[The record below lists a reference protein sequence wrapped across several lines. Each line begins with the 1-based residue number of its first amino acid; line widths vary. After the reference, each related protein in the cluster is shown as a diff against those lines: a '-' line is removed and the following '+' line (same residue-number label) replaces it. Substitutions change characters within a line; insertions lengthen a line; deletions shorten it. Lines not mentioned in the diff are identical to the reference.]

1 MINSVTVS
9 GRPQLTD
16 PLCFG
21 PLRELNFVYG
31 ANGSGKTTISR
42 ALDRGEGD
50 PTTAIQ
56 WTDGQRPE
64 TVRVYNRDFVA
75 RTLANVGDLPGV
87 FLLGE
92 DSAEVTDRIKS
103 LRASEDTPGS
113 ISNGQKRLLGL
124 ETTLRHAETG
134 MKTALDALSDAAWK
148 AKAKFPTGLAY
159 AWKGYGASAS
169 KFVAD
174 VIAYP
179 TDRRDYE
186 PLNLEELK
194 DRAKTVFQDDA
205 RPLSSVAPPSI
216 DELGDFAHAD
226 LLDTSIVGSSDVPLA
241 ALIDRLDNSDWVA
254 GGRGFLADSEGACPF
269 CQQRTPA
276 GLATDLA
283 KYFDTAYESSIERLA
298 SLQTA
303 YKSAVTKV
311 IESLDAGEALPADHL
326 NAEAFTA
333 ARTRLETL
341 LDANVNLLATK
352 LRNPSERVTSEA
364 SGPALATVIELLDGA
379 NKSIQEHN
387 RRIEERATE
396 QPLLVEQCW
405 YHFVTITIERDL
417 VAYRSAVE
425 SPRKVVDG
433 VRPKIDEALGEIA
446 RKTAELDELNSKAR
460 SSASTVQKINSTLA
474 SVGFT
479 NFKLASSR
487 ATDEGYALERDG
499 ELLVNSTLSEGERTF
514 VTFLYYFWALRG
526 SDSAARDPRPTVAV
540 IDDPISSLDSGILWV
555 VCQLIRTLMADVAN
569 DSSNLTQLIV
579 LTHNA
584 HFFREITYPRK
595 GDESLKEKRTFAT
608 LNKRP
613 GMPSTLLMETKNPV
627 RSAYRGLWDEV
638 AYAKEH
644 PLESPLGL
652 QNTMRRIIESYLTLL
667 GGMELDGL
675 AANFQG
681 AEMEIFQSFRAWAN
695 DGSHMVVFEELDH
708 SPSGATTE
716 MYLRVFER
724 IFRDSHQDGHY
735 DMMMAGL
742 G

>member
-1 MINSVTVS
+1 MCI
-9 GRPQLTD
+9 
-16 PLCFG
+16 
-21 PLRELNFVYG
+21 
-31 ANGSGKTTISR
+31 
-42 ALDRGEGD
+42 
-50 PTTAIQ
+50 
-56 WTDGQRPE
+56 
-64 TVRVYNRDFVA
+64 RD
-75 RTLANVGDLPGV
+75 
-87 FLLGE
+87 
-92 DSAEVTDRIKS
+92 
-103 LRASEDTPGS
+103 
-113 ISNGQKRLLGL
+113 
-124 ETTLRHAETG
+124 
-134 MKTALDALSDAAWK
+134 SD
-148 AKAKFPTGLAY
+148 
-159 AWKGYGASAS
+159 
-169 KFVAD
+169 
-174 VIAYP
+174 
-179 TDRRDYE
+179 
-186 PLNLEELK
+186 
-194 DRAKTVFQDDA
+194 
-205 RPLSSVAPPSI
+205 
-216 DELGDFAHAD
+216 
-226 LLDTSIVGSSDVPLA
+226 
-241 ALIDRLDNSDWVA
+241 
-254 GGRGFLADSEGACPF
+254 GACPF
-269 CQQRTPA
+269 CQQRAPVS
-276 GLATDLA
+276 LATDLA
-283 KYFDTAYESSIERLA
+283 KYFDTVYESSIERLT

-303 YKSAVTKV
+303 YKSAVMKV

-333 ARTRLETL
+333 ARTTLETL
-341 LDANVNLLATK
+341 LDANANLLATK

-364 SGPALATVIELLDGA
+364 SGPALATVVELLDGA

-396 QPLLVEQCW
+396 RPLLVEQCW
-405 YHFVTITIERDL
+405 HHFVATTIAFDL
-417 VAYRSAVE
+417 AAYQSAVK
-425 SPRKVVDG
+425 SPQKAIDG
-433 VRPKIDEALGEIA
+433 VGPKIDETREEIA
-446 RKTAELDELNSKAR
+446 RQTAELDELNSKSR

-499 ELLVNSTLSEGERTF
+499 DLLVDNTLSEGERTF

-526 SDSAARDPRPTVAV
+526 SDSATRDPRPTVAV

-595 GDESLKEKRTFAT
+595 EGERLKEKRTFAT

>member
-1 MINSVTVS
+1 
-9 GRPQLTD
+9 
-16 PLCFG
+16 
-21 PLRELNFVYG
+21 LRELNFVYG

-42 ALDRGEGD
+42 ALDRGDGD

-64 TVRVYNRDFVA
+64 RVRVYNRDFVA

-92 DSAEVTDRIKS
+92 DSAEVAERIKS
-103 LRASEDTPGS
+103 LNASEDTPGS
-113 ISNGQKRLLGL
+113 ISNSRKNLLGL
-124 ETTLRHAETG
+124 ETILQRAETDVNA
-134 MKTALDALSDAAWK
+134 ALEALSAAAWK
-148 AKAKFPTGLAY
+148 AKANFPTGLAY
-159 AWKGYGASAS
+159 AWKRYGGSAS
-169 KFVAD
+169 KFVAA
-174 VIAYP
+174 VIEYSTNA
-179 TDRRDYE
+179 RDGE

-205 RPLSSVAPPSI
+205 VPLSFVAPPAI
-216 DELGDFAHAD
+216 DELRAFTHAE
-226 LLDTSIVGSSDVPLA
+226 LLDVSIVGASDVPLA
-241 ALIDRLDNSDWVA
+241 ALIDRLDNSAWVA
-254 GGRGFLADSEGACPF
+254 GGRGFLADSDGACPF
-269 CQQRTPA
+269 CQQRAPVS
-276 GLATDLA
+276 LATDLA
-283 KYFDTAYESSIERLA
+283 KYFDTVYESSIERLT

-303 YKSAVTKV
+303 YKSAVMEV
-311 IESLDAGEALPADHL
+311 AESLDAGEALPAGHL

-333 ARTRLETL
+333 ARTTLETL
-341 LDANVNLLATK
+341 LDANVNCLATK
-352 LRNPSERVTSEA
+352 LGNPSERVTSKA
-364 SGPALATVIELLDGA
+364 SGPALATVVELLDGA

-396 QPLLVEQCW
+396 RPILVEQCW
-405 YHFVTITIERDL
+405 YHFVATTIASDL
-417 VAYRSAVE
+417 AAYQSAVK
-425 SPRKVVDG
+425 SPQKAIDG
-433 VRPKIDEALGEIA
+433 VGPKIDEAREEIA
-446 RKTAELDELNSKAR
+446 RQTAELDELNSKAR
-460 SSASTVQKINSTLA
+460 SSASTVQKFNSTLA

-487 ATDEGYALERDG
+487 ATDQGYALERDG
-499 ELLVNSTLSEGERTF
+499 ELLDNSTLSEGERTF

-526 SDSAARDPRPTVAV
+526 SDSATRDPRPTVAV

-613 GMPSTLLMETKNPV
+613 GMPSMLLMETKNPV

-675 AANFQG
+675 AANFEG
-681 AEMEIFQSFRAWAN
+681 AELEIFQSFRAWAN